1 MKRAFVLVAFGAVL
15 AALPAKAQPF
25 AADLLPAYEV
35 NTIVASMGMRP
46 VGRPAWMRGRYV
58 VAAIDRY
65 GRDVNVVLDAR
76 DGHVLAVQPLGRGR
90 FGQPPRGYAEPRY
103 APPYPVPPAA
113 IPGGPPI
120 DDDGEFFNYDRQQ
133 GAMPP
138 PRTAARTAPAPRD
151 PAITGSITRSVPGT
165 RREAAPSAREVTP
178 VPRPRPALARAAD
191 PSTKPV
197 EASAGQPPA
206 AAKPA
211 QTQPDAASKPA
222 GVEAKAE
229 ATLEPGK
236 PQAKKPEGKPQAR
249 QVSVPQ
255 AREPGQAKPETEG
268 KPEARKPDASK
279 PDASKPDASK
289 PVSRNPGASPDS
301 AAPKSETSKPEI
313 RVIDLSKPETSPKPD
328 DKPGVAIRF

>member
-1 MKRAFVLVAFGAVL
+1 MKRVFVLAAFGAVL

-76 DGHVLAVQPLGRGR
+76 DGHVLAVQPVGRGR
-90 FGQPPRGYAEPRY
+90 FGPPPRGYAEPRY

-120 DDDGEFFNYDRQQ
+120 DDDGEFFDHDRQQ

-138 PRTAARTAPAPRD
+138 RRATARTAPAPRD
-151 PAITGSITRSVPGT
+151 PAITGSVTRSVPAT
-165 RREAAPSAREVTP
+165 RREAAPLPRDVTP
-178 VPRPRPALARAAD
+178 VPRPRPALARAND
-191 PSTKPV
+191 PGTRPA

-206 AAKPA
+206 TAKTD

-229 ATLEPGK
+229 ATLEPAK
-236 PQAKKPEGKPQAR
+236 PQAKKPEGKPQSR

-255 AREPGQAKPETEG
+255 AAKPGQAKPETEG
-268 KPEARKPDASK
+268 NPESRKPVAANPDTSKPGASKPEAS
-279 PDASKPDASK
+279 SE
-289 PVSRNPGASPDS
+289 S
-301 AAPKSETSKPEI
+301 AAPKSATSKPEI
-313 RVIDLSKPETSPKPD
+313 RVIDLGKPETAPKPD